1 MSTEVGYT
9 DGFSMMS
16 HLGTGKA
23 LLAMK
28 VTSGTNDDCITTPFA
43 RCVPVLTPSVAADA
57 TSFVTVSQAAGV
69 ITIVGGGTQIT
80 TYQAL
85 IIGDLY

>member
-9 DGFSMMS
+9 EGFSMMS
-16 HLGTGKA
+16 HLGKGKA

-43 RCVPVLTPSVAADA
+43 RCVPVLTPAVACAANSFITVAQAD
-57 TSFVTVSQAAGV
+57 GV
-69 ITIVGGGTQIT
+69 VTIVGGGTQIT

>member
-9 DGFSMMS
+9 EGFSIMS
-16 HLGTGKA
+16 HIGKGKA

-28 VTSGTNDDCITTPFA
+28 VTSGTNDDCITTPFV
-43 RCVPVLTPSVAADA
+43 RCVPVVTPSVAADA
-57 TSFVTVSQAAGV
+57 TSAITVSQAAGV
-69 ITIVGGGTQIT
+69 VTITGIGTQIT
-80 TYQAL
+80 TYQAI